1 MTAPARRSADRQA
14 AAELAPALLRL
25 ADALP
30 WPLLLLDP
38 AGTLRHA
45 NRAARQC
52 LDQGQ
57 PVSLAADQ
65 RVQPAAAPRRD
76 EFDAALRAA
85 ASGQSCTLW
94 WPGPRSTFK
103 ARLLPLPPQADGA
116 PPPLLLL
123 LMVLSPAG
131 DSGPDLWAYADAR
144 HLSALEQ
151 RVLQGL
157 VAGHTA
163 ARQAEELGLTLNS
176 VRRHIVALRR
186 KTGYA
191 SVAELLMTVGRLPP
205 ALWTGTEGK

>member
-1 MTAPARRSADRQA
+1 MTAPARRPADRQA

-45 NRAARQC
+45 NQAARQC

-57 PVSLAADQ
+57 PVRQVAHQ
-65 RVQPAAAPRRD
+65 RVQPAAAPRRE

-103 ARLLPLPPQADGA
+103 ARLLPLPQEADGA
-116 PPPLLLL
+116 PLLLLL

-131 DSGPDLWAYADAR
+131 DNIPELSAYANAQ
-144 HLSALEQ
+144 HLSAAEQ

-157 VAGHTA
+157 AAGHTA
-163 ARQAEELGLTLNS
+163 ARQAQELGLTLNT
-176 VRRHIVALRR
+176 VRRHIAALRR
-186 KTGYA
+186 KTGHA
-191 SVAELLMTVGRLPP
+191 SVAELLMTIGRLPP
-205 ALWTGTEGK
+205 ALWTGSEGK